1 MILKLFTIDDKH
13 NSILDLNNL
22 VYVDSADQCNDLGF
36 NLAATT
42 TVSRSWTIKVRII
55 LI

>member
-13 NSILDLNNL
+13 NYILDLNSL
-22 VYVDSADQCNDLGF
+22 VYVDSADQCNDIGF

-42 TVSRSWTIKVRII
+42 TISRSWTIKVRIT
-55 LI
+55 LV